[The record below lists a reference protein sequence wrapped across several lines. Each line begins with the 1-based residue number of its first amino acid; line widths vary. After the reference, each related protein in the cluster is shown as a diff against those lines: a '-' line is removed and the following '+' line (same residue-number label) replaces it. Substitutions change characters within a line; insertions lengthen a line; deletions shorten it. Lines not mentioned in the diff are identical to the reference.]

1 MSTVV
6 DNKGLEAPSPVA
18 AFLKRNMQLL
28 LVTVALFVVLAFFSV
43 AVPNFAFA
51 TVNVYLDI
59 VLQSAFTGVMALGA
73 TFVIATSG
81 IDLSVGTGM
90 SLVAVMAGIFL
101 AGDKMNL
108 PLGLGLLLTLLIG
121 MTIGLV
127 NGLNVS
133 ILGLP
138 PFIATLAMMMVAR
151 GLALIISDKASISIA
166 NPGYKFIAAG
176 KLIPG
181 VANAVLIFVVLT
193 VLATF
198 LMNKTLLGRYALA
211 IGSNEEAT
219 RLSGVNVRMWKIII
233 YVVAGA
239 FMAVGAVL
247 YSARAG
253 LVQPAE
259 GVGMEL
265 NVIAAAVIGGTSLSG
280 GRASIPGALVGALI
294 METLKKG
301 LIMMSIAQDY
311 QYVVT
316 GIAILLAVAVDNIR
330 RARENAA

>member
-43 AVPNFAFA
+43 AVPNFTFA
-51 TVNVYLDI
+51 TMNVYLDI

-81 IDLSVGTGM
+81 IDLSVGTGL
-90 SLVAVMAGIFL
+90 SLVVGMA
-101 AGDKMNL
+101 
-108 PLGLGLLLTLLIG
+108 
-121 MTIGLV
+121 IGLI

-151 GLALIISDKASISIA
+151 GLALIISNKSSITIA

-181 VANAVLIFVVLT
+181 VANSIVIFLVLT

-247 YSARAG
+247 YSARGG
-253 LVQPAE
+253 LGQ
-259 GVGMEL
+259 
-265 NVIAAAVIGGTSLSG
+265 
-280 GRASIPGALVGALI
+280 
-294 METLKKG
+294 TLLQG
-301 LIMMSIAQDY
+301 FH
-311 QYVVT
+311 
-316 GIAILLAVAVDNIR
+316 
-330 RARENAA
+330 

>member
-1 MSTVV
+1 MSTAD
-6 DNKGLEAPSPVA
+6 DNRGLEAPSPFTT
-18 AFLKRNMQLL
+18 FLKRNMQLL
-28 LVTVALFVVLAFFSV
+28 VVTAALVVILLFFSM
-43 AVPNFAFA
+43 AAPNFAKP
-51 TVNVYLDI
+51 TIYLDI
-59 VLQSAFTGVMALGA
+59 VLQAAFTGVMALGA

-81 IDLSVGTGM
+81 IDLSVGTGL
-90 SLVAVMAGIFL
+90 SFVAVMAGIFL

-108 PLGLGLLLTLLIG
+108 PLGAGLVLTLLVG
-121 MTIGLV
+121 MAIGLV
-127 NGLNVS
+127 NGLNIS

-166 NPGYKFIAAG
+166 NPGYKYIASG
-176 KLIPG
+176 MLIPY
-181 VANAVLIFVVLT
+181 VANAVLIFVLLT
-193 VLATF
+193 ILATF

-219 RLSGVNVRMWKIII
+219 RLSGVNVRLWKIII

-239 FMAVGAVL
+239 FMAIGAVL
-247 YSARAG
+247 YSARGG

-280 GRASIPGALVGALI
+280 GRASIPGALVGAIL

-301 LIMMSIAQDY
+301 LTMMGIAAEWQF
-311 QYVVT
+311 VVT
-316 GIAILLAVAVDNIR
+316 GIVLLLAVVIDNLR
-330 RARENAA
+330 RIRENAA

>member
-43 AVPNFAFA
+43 AVPNFTFA
-51 TVNVYLDI
+51 TMNVYLDI

-108 PLGLGLLLTLLIG
+108 PLGLGLLLTLLVG
-121 MTIGLV
+121 MAIGLI
-127 NGLNVS
+127 N
-133 ILGLP
+133 GLP

-151 GLALIISDKASISIA
+151 GLALIISNKSSIVIA
-166 NPGYKFIAAG
+166 NTGYKAIAAG
-176 KLIPG
+176 KVIPG
-181 VANAVLIFVVLT
+181 VANAIVIFLVLT

-219 RLSGVNVRMWKIII
+219 RLSGVNVRLWKIII

-247 YSARAG
+247 YSARGG

-280 GRASIPGALVGALI
+280 GRASIPGALVGAIL

-301 LIMMSIAQDY
+301 LTMMSIAAEWQF
-311 QYVVT
+311 VVT
-316 GIAILLAVAVDNIR
+316 GIVLLLAVVIDNLR
-330 RARENAA
+330 RIRENAA

>member
-6 DNKGLEAPSPVA
+6 DNKGLEAPSPVKT
-18 AFLKRNMQLL
+18 FLKNNMQLM
-28 LVTVALFVVLAFFSV
+28 LVTVALFVILLFFSI
-43 AVPNFAFA
+43 AANGFAKPNI
-51 TVNVYLDI
+51 YLDI
-59 VLQSAFTGVMALGA
+59 VLQSAYTGVMALGA

-108 PLGLGLLLTLLIG
+108 PLGAGLILTLLIG
-121 MTIGLV
+121 MAIGLV

-151 GLALIISDKASISIA
+151 GLALIISDKSSITIA
-166 NPGYKFIAAG
+166 NTGYKAIARG
-176 KLIPG
+176 EIIPG

-219 RLSGVNVRMWKIII
+219 RLSCGRSSSTSLRVPSWLLARSSTPR
-233 YVVAGA
+233 VVAWSSPLRA
-239 FMAVGAVL
+239 WAWSSTSSPRPSSVVRPCRVVAPRSPAPWL
-247 YSARAG
+247 ARSSWR
-253 LVQPAE
+253 P
-259 GVGMEL
+259 
-265 NVIAAAVIGGTSLSG
+265 
-280 GRASIPGALVGALI
+280 
-294 METLKKG
+294 
-301 LIMMSIAQDY
+301 
-311 QYVVT
+311 
-316 GIAILLAVAVDNIR
+316 
-330 RARENAA
+330 

>member
-1 MSTVV
+1 MSTAD
-6 DNKGLEAPSPVA
+6 DNRGLEVPSPFTT
-18 AFLKRNMQLL
+18 FLKRNMQLL
-28 LVTVALFVVLAFFSV
+28 VVTAALVVILLFFSM
-43 AVPNFAFA
+43 AAPNFAKP
-51 TVNVYLDI
+51 TIYLDI
-59 VLQSAFTGVMALGA
+59 VLQAAFTGVMALGA

-81 IDLSVGTGM
+81 IDLSVGTGL
-90 SLVAVMAGIFL
+90 SFVAVMAGIFL

-108 PLGLGLLLTLLIG
+108 PLGLGLLLTILVG
-121 MTIGLV
+121 AAVGLV
-127 NGLNVS
+127 NGFNVS

-151 GLALIISDKASISIA
+151 GLALVISQTQSITIKNA
-166 NPGYKFIAAG
+166 AYKKLATG
-176 KLIPG
+176 ELIPY
-181 VANAVLIFVVLT
+181 VANAALIFVVLT
-193 VLATF
+193 VVATF

>member
-1 MSTVV
+1 MSAVV
-6 DNKGLEAPSPVA
+6 DNKGLQAPSPFT
-18 AFLKRNMQLL
+18 AFIKKNMQLL
-28 LVTVALFVVLAFFSV
+28 VVIAALVVILVFFSL
-43 AVPNFAFA
+43 AEPKFAS
-51 TVNVYLDI
+51 TKIYLDI
-59 VLQSAFTGVMALGA
+59 VLQAAFTGVMALGA
-73 TFVIATSG
+73 TFVIATGG
-81 IDLSVGTGM
+81 IDLSVGTGL
-90 SLVAVMAGIFL
+90 SFVAVMAGVFL

-108 PLGLGLLLTLLIG
+108 PLGV
-121 MTIGLV
+121 GLV
-127 NGLNVS
+127 LTILVGAGVGLINGLNVS

-151 GLALIISDKASISIA
+151 GLALVISQTQSIKIK
-166 NPGYKFIAAG
+166 NPDYMALATGT
-176 KLIPG
+176 LIPH
-181 VANAVLIFVVLT
+181 VANAALIFVLLT
-193 VLATF
+193 ILGTF

-219 RLSGVNVRMWKIII
+219 RLSGVNVRLWKIII
-233 YVVAGA
+233 YVVAGV
-239 FMAVGAVL
+239 FMAIGAVL
-247 YSARAG
+247 YSARLG